1 MLLSYKFSNFR
12 SFCNESTMDM
22 KPGNVRDI
30 PYSVLHGQVGKKQ
43 YKALS
48 SSIIYGANASGKS
61 NAVLA
66 LAFFRELVITGNI
79 KNQRCIPI
87 DLVPCFCDSN
97 HAPIM
102 LGVEFLNEDHH
113 IEYELKIGGTTF
125 LNSDKSEL
133 YIEYEALTV
142 DGKNVFKRNKQEIV
156 CLSFD
161 ENIDDDAKVLLRN
174 KAESSLLCDELFLS
188 NGFKT
193 LGDTN
198 TYSTILDWFKDK
210 LVVVR
215 NVDYVSSIPKFDYEH
230 LEDANKD
237 GCKISDE
244 IINKIAR
251 EAGINYSEIHFVQS
265 DKDKKPKQISV
276 IDGKGVI
283 ARFIESS
290 GTMRIVNFLPLVISV
305 MIKGGTLVVDEMD
318 SSLHPSAVFS
328 IINAFHNDELNTN
341 KAQLIFTSHNPIYQ
355 KAKIFRR
362 DEIKFIER
370 DECSSRLYS
379 LSDFGTA
386 GESGVKNS
394 TDIMKNYLTGQYGA
408 INYIDFS
415 DVIREAILLNQCGE
429 D

>member
-22 KPGNVRDI
+22 KPGNIRDI
-30 PYSVLHGQVGKKQ
+30 PYSVLHGQAGKKQ

-48 SSIIYGANASGKS
+48 SAIVYGANASGKS

-66 LAFFRELVITGNI
+66 LAFFRELVIAGNI

-87 DLVPCFCDSN
+87 DLVPCFCGSG
-97 HAPIM
+97 HEPIM
-102 LGVEFLNEDHH
+102 LGIEFLNEAHH
-113 IEYELKIGGTTF
+113 VDYELKIGGTSF
-125 LNSDKSEL
+125 LNSSKSEP
-133 YIEYEALTV
+133 YIEYESLIV
-142 DGKNVFKRNKQEIV
+142 DSKDIFKRSKQEIIY
-156 CLSFD
+156 LSLD
-161 ENIDDDAKVLLRN
+161 ENIDDDAKAVLRN
-174 KAESSLLCDELFLS
+174 KAESSLLHDELFLS

-193 LGDTN
+193 LGNTN
-198 TYSTILDWFKDK
+198 MYSTILNWFKNK
-210 LVVVR
+210 LIVVR

-230 LEDANKD
+230 LEDANED
-237 GCKISDE
+237 GCKLSDE
-244 IINKIAR
+244 ILNKIAR
-251 EAGINYSEIHFVQS
+251 EAGINRSEIHFIQG
-265 DKDKKPKQISV
+265 DKDKKPKQVSV

-328 IINAFHNDELNTN
+328 IINAFHNNELNTN

-362 DEIKFIER
+362 DTK
-370 DECSSRLYS
+370 
-379 LSDFGTA
+379 
-386 GESGVKNS
+386 
-394 TDIMKNYLTGQYGA
+394 
-408 INYIDFS
+408 
-415 DVIREAILLNQCGE
+415 
-429 D
+429 